1 MAIWARLHSCRKIA
15 VIISII
21 AESLREGIGEKAKIF
36 PLCQRRRHPL
46 PEHGIMMQEKSWV
59 EEMRI

>member
-1 MAIWARLHSCRKIA
+1 MWARLHSCRKIA

-21 AESLREGIGEKAKIF
+21 AESLREGIGEKVKIF
-36 PLCQRRRHPL
+36 RCGQRRRQSV